1 MLAHTPS
8 SFVRQRNKRKMKTKQ
23 REKIHVFAQANIFPQ
38 WNLLDG
44 EVRDIKRRR

>member
-1 MLAHTPS
+1 MSYAVP
-8 SFVRQRNKRKMKTKQ
+8 
-23 REKIHVFAQANIFPQ
+23 KIHAIDQANILQ